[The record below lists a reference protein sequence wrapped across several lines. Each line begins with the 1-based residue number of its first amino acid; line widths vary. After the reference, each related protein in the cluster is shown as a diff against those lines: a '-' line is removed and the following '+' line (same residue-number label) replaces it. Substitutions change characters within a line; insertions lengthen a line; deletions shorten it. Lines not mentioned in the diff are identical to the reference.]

1 MLVFLYF
8 WQFWRSVYIY
18 LQVSRCANQIE
29 EVCKDIEKTINQ
41 TIQNTLNSL
50 EKDCDQ
56 IANIVEDKLQKDR
69 YVNIE
74 IRRVTIH
81 QCIPFFF
88 LLWSTNRS
96 KFHQNDSSLIPG
108 IAFEK
113 KVPRCEFSTSK
124 VVNVWFL
131 LLSIK
136 KQNLTMLKQL
146 SKRNNT

>member
-1 MLVFLYF
+1 MMVFLYF

-81 QCIPFFF
+81 QCIPFF
-88 LLWSTNRS
+88 LAHLTQRVMW
-96 KFHQNDSSLIPG
+96 G
-108 IAFEK
+108 IAITWHPSS
-113 KVPRCEFSTSK
+113 VR
-124 VVNVWFL
+124 
-131 LLSIK
+131 
-136 KQNLTMLKQL
+136 
-146 SKRNNT
+146 